1 MLPQLRQ
8 PMLLFLNDGAMI
20 DRITKMA
27 GRRLL
32 TIAIMLLTVLFV
44 TNVMSQAILK
54 ELVGSYK
61 IAISELRVLMLPPLL
76 LSRLK
81 RRSWSPLRTLPNIL
95 SIRPL

>member
-8 PMLLFLNDGAMI
+8 PMLLFLKDGAMI

-81 RRSWSPLRTLPNIL
+81 RRSWSPLRTLPNIF

>member
-61 IAISELRVLMLPPLL
+61 IAISELL